1 MSKLAISYTVSTV
14 CLHFHY
20 SPILYNFLIDKLS
33 GESNIERCVSPEG
46 DSMNEIRAGT
56 RYSPQIIK
64 VHIAVLEWIAVF
76 FYSTQILLSPA
87 YTPKSNHILKT
98 SASALWQGRF
108 FFVIKSLF
116 LASCRSRAPPSS
128 LEFLTFKN
136 LKTGGNQNEN

>member
-1 MSKLAISYTVSTV
+1 
-14 CLHFHY
+14 
-20 SPILYNFLIDKLS
+20 
-33 GESNIERCVSPEG
+33 
-46 DSMNEIRAGT
+46 MNEIRAGT

-116 LASCRSRAPPSS
+116 LATCRSRAPPYS

-136 LKTGGNQNEN
+136 IKTGGNENEN